1 MNLANLTLSELV
13 GALISFTFTIIIF
26 SYILGDNPLFRLVTH
41 IFIGVSGGFAAGMI
55 FYNVILNQ
63 LIFPL
68 LEKPAAAYLYVIP
81 PLLMGIWL
89 LAKIYPGLERIGNPV
104 MAYLVG
110 VGAATAIGGAVLG
123 TVFPQITGL
132 VNLFDLQAGLST
144 GANIVTILAKGLLI
158 LVGTVATLAYFQFG
172 VKSSLN
178 QIGKQSW
185 MDILQ
190 LIGKVFIAI
199 TFGYVFA
206 GVYSAALTALIERGN
221 FIVNM
226 LQQLLPGH

>member
-1 MNLANLTLSELV
+1 MNLASLTLSDLV

-41 IFIGVSGGFAAGMI
+41 IFIGVAAGFAVGMI

-63 LIFPL
+63 LFFPFI
-68 LEKPAAAYLYVIP
+68 ERPVATYLYVIP
-81 PLLMGIWL
+81 PVLMGIGL
-89 LAKIYPGLERIGNPV
+89 LAKLFPGVARFGNPV

-123 TVFPQITGL
+123 TVFPQIGGL
-132 VNLFDLQAGLST
+132 ARLFDLEAGLAT

-172 VKSSLN
+172 VKSSPN
-178 QIGKQSW
+178 PMGTQSW
-185 MDILQ
+185 MDILR

-199 TFGYVFA
+199 TFGYIFA
-206 GVYSAALTALIERGN
+206 GVFSAALTALIERGN
-221 FIVNM
+221 FIIIM
-226 LQQLLPGH
+226 LQQFLPGR

>member
-1 MNLANLTLSELV
+1 MNLANLTLSDLI
-13 GALISFTFTIIIF
+13 GALISFIFTIIIF

-41 IFIGVSGGFAAGMI
+41 IFIGVAAGFAAGMI

-68 LEKPAAAYLYVIP
+68 IEKPAASYLYVIP
-81 PLLMGIWL
+81 PLLMGIGL
-89 LAKIYPGLERIGNPV
+89 LAKLNPGMARLGNPV

-123 TVFPQITGL
+123 TVFPQISGL
-132 VNLFDLQAGLST
+132 ASLFDLQASLST
-144 GANIVTILAKGLLI
+144 GANIVAILAKGLLI

-172 VKSSLN
+172 VKSSPN
-178 QIGKQSW
+178 QVGTQSW
-185 MDILQ
+185 VDILR
-190 LIGKVFIAI
+190 LIGEIFIAI

-206 GVYSAALTALIERGN
+206 GVYSAALTALIERGY

-226 LQQLLPGH
+226 LKLFLPGH

>member
-1 MNLANLTLSELV
+1 MNLANLTLPDLV

-41 IFIGVSGGFAAGMI
+41 IFIGVSAGFAAGMI
-55 FYNVILNQ
+55 FYNVILDQ

-68 LEKPAAAYLYVIP
+68 FEKPAAAYLYVIP

-89 LAKIYPGLERIGNPV
+89 LAKLNPGLAHIGNPV

-110 VGAATAIGGAVLG
+110 VGAATAVGGAVLG

-132 VNLFDLQAGLST
+132 TSLFDLQAGFST
-144 GANIVTILAKGLLI
+144 GANIITILAKGLLI
-158 LVGTVATLAYFQFG
+158 LAGTVSALAYFQFG
-172 VKSSLN
+172 VKSSPN
-178 QIGKQSW
+178 QMGTQSW
-185 MDILQ
+185 MDTLR
-190 LIGKVFIAI
+190 LIGEVFIAI

-206 GVYSAALTALIERGN
+206 GVYSAALTALIERGS
-221 FIVNM
+221 FIVNI
-226 LQQLLPGH
+226 LQQFLPGH